1 MRERAIDVPFLLSR
15 NMFQELKCF
24 CTTFHIP
31 PQERMEKTLK
41 EAGFTVAELPDSLEW
56 RSKESEAFHVFLSG
70 L

>member
-1 MRERAIDVPFLLSR
+1 
-15 NMFQELKCF
+15 MFQELKCF